1 MKFMLISSNDYW
13 KTKELLEY
21 VDKLYEAGYAIT
33 KYDKE
38 FFISVKD
45 FEDLKRVCTIL
56 EQFSVIIHFSTKG
69 DEPTLEIY
77 DDWRE

>member
-1 MKFMLISSNDYW
+1 MKFVLRNVW
-13 KTKELLEY
+13 KDERLTTY
-21 VDKLYEAGYAIT
+21 IDKLFEAGYAIT

-45 FEDLKRVCTIL
+45 FEDLKRVCTII
-56 EQFSVIIHFSTKG
+56 EEFNVIIEFSTKG

>member
-1 MKFMLISSNDYW
+1 MKFVLRNVLKDERLTTYI
-13 KTKELLEY
+13 
-21 VDKLYEAGYAIT
+21 DKLFEAGYAIT
-33 KYDKE
+33 KYEKE

-45 FEDLKRVCTIL
+45 FEDLKRVCTII
-56 EQFSVIIHFSTKG
+56 EQFNVVISFSTKG